1 MLTIIEKILYHND
14 CITAKTTMNIISIN
28 SNVDKIVIIDI
39 TNLCQIIYP
48 LDIQTGAKR
57 YNFIQKYAT
66 VIADYQNITHSIII
80 NNTIQ

>member
-39 TNLCQIIYP
+39 TNMCQLSILLIYKLGQNGIILSKSTSP
-48 LDIQTGAKR
+48 SLPTIRILQTL
-57 YNFIQKYAT
+57 
-66 VIADYQNITHSIII
+66 
-80 NNTIQ
+80 